1 MDSIVLKDILLAT
14 SLCADCFA
22 VALCSSVT
30 MKKVPLVRVLKIA
43 LIFAVIHTALLFI
56 GWAFGDFIA
65 RYVIHFVKYIGMLLL
80 VLVGGQMIK
89 DVFSQEK
96 SQSLSSLRN
105 IVLAAFAD
113 SIDALAVG
121 ISLSMS
127 GRSLSGME
135 SILISIFL
143 ITILT
148 VVVGIKGGCFIGKRA
163 GRPASLMGGIVLIA
177 LGINIVLD
185 IF

>member
-1 MDSIVLKDILLAT
+1 
-14 SLCADCFA
+14 
-22 VALCSSVT
+22 
-30 MKKVPLVRVLKIA
+30 
-43 LIFAVIHTALLFI
+43 
-56 GWAFGDFIA
+56 
-65 RYVIHFVKYIGMLLL
+65 MLLL

-89 DVFSQEK
+89 DAFSQEK

>member
-30 MKKVPLVRVLKIA
+30 MKKVPIVRVLKIA

-89 DVFSQEK
+89 DAFSQEK
-96 SQSLSSLRN
+96 SQSLSSLR
-105 IVLAAFAD
+105 AAFAD

-148 VVVGIKGGCFIGKRA
+148 VVIGIKGGCFIGKRA